1 MRTSNVNV
9 SRTQKMDLLVE
20 NSKSAMHIT
29 ESIYELQYSLDLV
42 LQSVIDIQYPPVVNL
57 YVVIIKIIYSQSCSY
72 SKQEQ

>member
-57 YVVIIKIIYSQSCSY
+57 YVVIIKIIHSQSCS
-72 SKQEQ
+72 